1 MIFYAGLGFLLVN
14 IFLILNKK
22 KLSEVFECPVPEC
35 EKSYKTV
42 LSLRNHLKSAV
53 CIPTEIKKNH
63 RWDTKGFLIIG
74 GALQRGDWENFAFFL
89 GRGDQGG
96 LGVIWHQN

>member
-1 MIFYAGLGFLLVN
+1 MIFYAGFGFLLVN

-22 KLSEVFECPVPEC
+22 NFLRYLNAQYQSVKNR
-35 EKSYKTV
+35 KTV
-42 LSLRNHLKSAV
+42 LSLQNHLKSAV

-74 GALQRGDWENFAFFL
+74 GALQRGDWENFAFFW